1 MQPYED
7 VITKQGGNEN
17 VPNSINYQ
25 TQYQIITDQ
34 LPLKAP
40 LENDASFHQEEKK
53 KLLGSKISKIVIF

>member
-1 MQPYED
+1 MLIQDTNSGGNSLVMQPFED

-40 LENDASFHQEEKK
+40 LENDASFHQE
-53 KLLGSKISKIVIF
+53 